1 MKRIIESFDKFQ
13 ALLHN
18 QNYHLDHIDEE
29 RISITGIAKI
39 NMVVTILLISLG
51 AIIIIFGIV
60 SFTLDQP
67 EILAGLVFFL
77 VGILL
82 IIFPYY
88 NYYSRKRFR
97 IDLDKS
103 QKTIEFSPA
112 TFLRNKQKYSFDEV
126 LNLYLKQ
133 KKVNVFVDDTSKSS
147 YANYYSMGLNLSN
160 GKDPA
165 LLHFSCQT
173 EELEC
178 LVSEFSEVIS
188 HFIGVKKKD
197 IEK

>member
-51 AIIIIFGIV
+51 VIIIILGIV
-60 SFTLDQP
+60 SITLEQP

-97 IDLDKS
+97 VDLDKS
-103 QKTIEFSPA
+103 HKTIEFSPA
-112 TFLRNKQKYSFDEV
+112 TFLRNKQNYSFDEV

-160 GKDPA
+160 GNDPA

-188 HFIGVKKKD
+188 QFIGVKKED